1 LLALIL
7 RELLRI
13 FSTQPMNLTRHD
25 VEKIA
30 HLARLSITE
39 QEMPVY
45 VTSLSSIVN
54 FVDELARA
62 DTSGVEP
69 MAHPLEGQHQ
79 RLRADAV
86 SESDQHEKY
95 QLNAPAVTSGL
106 YVVPRVIE

>member
-1 LLALIL
+1 M
-7 RELLRI
+7 
-13 FSTQPMNLTRHD
+13 SLTRKD

-45 VTSLSSIVN
+45 VTSLSSIVD
-54 FVDELARA
+54 FVDELSRVQTG
-62 DTSGVEP
+62 DVLP
-69 MAHPLEGQHQ
+69 MAHPLDGQHQ
-79 RLRADAV
+79 RLRADRV

-95 QLNAPAVTSGL
+95 QTNAPAVQAGL